1 MLRNDE
7 DGAQRQP
14 MLGMVALCS
23 VMFVSLVLIACLGAN
38 GCVRHASHPATLGT
52 SAPSMSSFSV
62 YALSKGKGVPERA
75 RQVFQQARAVLEDAQ
90 RQGKVVQLKQAR
102 IGLEGETRLCAE
114 FHSSTIAQ
122 ELFAQ
127 IRKLGEG
134 IELLNV
140 VMEPCPDR

>member
-1 MLRNDE
+1 MLRNAEDE
-7 DGAQRQP
+7 AQRRP
-14 MLGMVALCS
+14 LLGMVALCS
-23 VMFVSLVLIACLGAN
+23 VMFVALVLIACVGAN
-38 GCVRHASHPATLGT
+38 GCASHAAHSATLGM
-52 SAPSMSSFSV
+52 SASSLSSFSV

-75 RQVFQQARAVLEDAQ
+75 RQVFQQAQALLEDAQ
-90 RQGKVVQLKQAR
+90 RQGKVMQLKQAR

-114 FHSSTIAQ
+114 FHSDTVAQ
-122 ELFAQ
+122 ELFEQ

>member
-1 MLRNDE
+1 MN
-7 DGAQRQP
+7 
-14 MLGMVALCS
+14 
-23 VMFVSLVLIACLGAN
+23 
-38 GCVRHASHPATLGT
+38 
-52 SAPSMSSFSV
+52 SFAV

-114 FHSSTIAQ
+114 FTSSTAAQ
-122 ELFAQ
+122 ELFEKVRQ
-127 IRKLGEG
+127 LSEG